1 MAACFLQVRSREF
14 GECGE
19 FRGSKELVKLK
30 ECNSDIGNHLS
41 RCHLSREVLTEG
53 DLIMARA
60 GFFSPTQTQKRV
72 MVICA
77 KHRAYLGQYWGNQ
90 TKTSSCRY
98 PEHKGE
104 RKCGKTDRAF
114 SVKLSREVMEVFGVL
129 VPVGARKYCDI

>member
-1 MAACFLQVRSREF
+1 
-14 GECGE
+14 
-19 FRGSKELVKLK
+19 
-30 ECNSDIGNHLS
+30 
-41 RCHLSREVLTEG
+41 
-53 DLIMARA
+53 MARA
-60 GFFSPTQTQKRV
+60 GFFSPTQTQKKET
-72 MVICA
+72 VICA

-114 SVKLSREVMEVFGVL
+114 SVKLLREVMEVFGVL